1 MGPNS
6 DIDLLVVKSGRFNRD
21 RVTRDIYRHLSV
33 PERLW
38 MSFLQQPKIFDGT
51 VIRLIWSI
59 TQPCEK
65 GRSFMGRR
73 RYPPTDL
80 REWLNR
86 AGTEANEGNEEVEIC
101 LVRYDL
107 GPG

>member
-1 MGPNS
+1 
-6 DIDLLVVKSGRFNRD
+6 
-21 RVTRDIYRHLSV
+21 
-33 PERLW
+33 

-73 RYPPTDL
+73 RYPPTDP
-80 REWLNR
+80 RMAEPGGNR
-86 AGTEANEGNEEVEIC
+86 SKRRKRRSRVSAWSDTISGLDEL
-101 LVRYDL
+101 LVPNGL
-107 GPG
+107 LASGMESQ